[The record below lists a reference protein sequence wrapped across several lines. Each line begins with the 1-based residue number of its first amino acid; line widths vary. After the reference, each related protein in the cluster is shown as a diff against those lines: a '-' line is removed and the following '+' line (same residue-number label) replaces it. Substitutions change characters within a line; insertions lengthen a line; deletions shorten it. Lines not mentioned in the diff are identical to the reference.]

1 MEKLLYEYG
10 VDGAALSTMR
20 TGGKVARVC
29 RPESEAEFIAALK
42 QTDGPFTVLGNG
54 SNVVFSSAGY
64 GGTVLLTEGLNTLTE
79 TESGFICGAGLSL
92 SAVAAHAANRG
103 LSGLEF
109 AYGIPGTVGG
119 GIYMNAGAYGGEMKD
134 VLKSVRCVSKSGEV
148 INLSATEAGLAYRE
162 SVFMRGGLYILSAE
176 LVLEKGVPA
185 EISAKMA
192 ENMTKRR
199 TKQPLEFPSCG
210 SVFKRPVGHFAG
222 ALIEECG
229 LKGLTVGGA
238 QVSEKHAGF
247 IINRGGATG
256 DDVIALIRRV
266 QDTVFEN
273 TGVRLETEVK
283 IY

>member
-1 MEKLLYEYG
+1 MEKLLFEYG
-10 VDGAALSTMR
+10 VDGAVLSTMR

-29 RPESEAEFIAALK
+29 RPASEAELIAALK
-42 QTDGPFTVLGNG
+42 QTEGPFTVLGNG
-54 SNVVFSSAGY
+54 SNVIFSSAGY
-64 GGTVLLTEGLNTLTE
+64 SGTVLLTEGLNTLVE

-92 SAVAAHAANRG
+92 SAVAAHAASRG

-119 GIYMNAGAYGGEMKD
+119 GVYMNAGAYGGEMKD
-134 VLKSVRCVSKSGEV
+134 VVKSIRCADRSGEV
-148 INLSATEAGLAYRE
+148 ISLSAEDAALAYRE
-162 SVFMRGGLYILSAE
+162 SVFMRSELYILSAE
-176 LVLEKGVPA
+176 LVLKSGVAA
-185 EISAKMA
+185 EINAKMA
-192 ENMTKRR
+192 ENMAKRR
-199 TKQPLEFPSCG
+199 LKQPLEFPSCG
-210 SVFKRPVGHFAG
+210 SVFKRPAGHFAG
-222 ALIEECG
+222 ALIEQCG
-229 LKGLTVGGA
+229 LKGLSVGGA

-266 QDTVFEN
+266 QSTVFEK

>member
-1 MEKLLYEYG
+1 MEKLLFEYG
-10 VDGAALSTMR
+10 VDGAVLSTMR

-29 RPESEAEFIAALK
+29 RPASEAELIAALK
-42 QTDGPFTVLGNG
+42 QTEGPFTVLGNG
-54 SNVVFSSAGY
+54 SNVIFSSAGY
-64 GGTVLLTEGLNTLTE
+64 SGTVLLTEGLNTLVE

-92 SAVAAHAANRG
+92 SAVAAHAASRG

-119 GIYMNAGAYGGEMKD
+119 GVYMNAGAYGGEMKD
-134 VLKSVRCVSKSGEV
+134 VVKSVRCADRSGEV
-148 INLSATEAGLAYRE
+148 ISLSAEDAALAYRE
-162 SVFMRGGLYILSAE
+162 SVFMRSELYILSAE
-176 LVLEKGVPA
+176 LVLKSGVAA
-185 EISAKMA
+185 EINAKMA
-192 ENMTKRR
+192 ENMAKRR
-199 TKQPLEFPSCG
+199 LKQPLEFPSCG
-210 SVFKRPVGHFAG
+210 SVFKRPAGHFAG
-222 ALIEECG
+222 ALIEQCG
-229 LKGLTVGGA
+229 LKGLSVGGA

-266 QDTVFEN
+266 QSTVFEK

>member
-1 MEKLLYEYG
+1 MEKLLFEYG
-10 VDGAALSTMR
+10 VDGAVLSTMR

-29 RPESEAEFIAALK
+29 RPASEAELIAALK
-42 QTDGPFTVLGNG
+42 QTEGPFTVLGNG
-54 SNVVFSSAGY
+54 SNVIFSSAGY
-64 GGTVLLTEGLNTLTE
+64 SGTVLLTEGLNTLVE

-92 SAVAAHAANRG
+92 SAVAAHAASRG

-119 GIYMNAGAYGGEMKD
+119 GVYMNAGAYGGEMKD
-134 VLKSVRCVSKSGEV
+134 VVKSIRCADRSGEV
-148 INLSATEAGLAYRE
+148 ISLSAEDAALAYRE
-162 SVFMRGGLYILSAE
+162 SVFMRSELYILSAK
-176 LVLEKGVPA
+176 LVLKSGVAA
-185 EISAKMA
+185 EINAKMA
-192 ENMTKRR
+192 ENMAKRR
-199 TKQPLEFPSCG
+199 LKQPLEFPSCG
-210 SVFKRPVGHFAG
+210 SVFKRPAGHFAG
-222 ALIEECG
+222 ALIEQCG
-229 LKGLTVGGA
+229 LKGLSVGGA

-266 QDTVFEN
+266 QSTVFEK

>member
-1 MEKLLYEYG
+1 MEKIIFEYG

-29 RPESEAEFIAALK
+29 RPESEAEFVAALK
-42 QTDGPFTVLGNG
+42 QTDEPFTVLGNG
-54 SNVVFSSAGY
+54 SNVIFSSAGY
-64 GGTVLLTEGLNTLTE
+64 NGTVLLTEGLNTLSE

-92 SAVAAHAANRG
+92 SAVAAQAAKRG

-134 VLKSVRCVSKSGEV
+134 VLKSVRCVSKGGEV
-148 INLSATEAGLAYRE
+148 INLSAKDADLAYRE

-176 LVLEKGVPA
+176 LVLTAGERDQ
-185 EISAKMA
+185 INAKMA
-192 ENMTKRR
+192 ENMAKRR
-199 TKQPLEFPSCG
+199 SKQPLEFPSCG

-222 ALIEECG
+222 ALIEGVG

-266 QDTVFEN
+266 QDTVFEK